1 MHLGVF
7 VVENDR
13 RRSGVLTA
21 LLLKTLDSWHVHAAP
36 I

>member
-1 MHLGVF
+1 MHLAGF
-7 VVENDR
+7 VVENDS

-21 LLLKTLDSWHVHAAP
+21 LLLKTLDSLEVHTAS